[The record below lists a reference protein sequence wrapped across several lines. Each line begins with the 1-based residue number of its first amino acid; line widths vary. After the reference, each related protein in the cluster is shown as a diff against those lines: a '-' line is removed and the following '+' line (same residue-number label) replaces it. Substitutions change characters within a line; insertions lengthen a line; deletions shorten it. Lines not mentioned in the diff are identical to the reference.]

1 MSYRNLNCLFSPRR
15 QENRKSS
22 LLSKGRLREA
32 SLHKWLWQRTSPL
45 GKSCQCFKCLCW
57 PGMCSFSCC
66 FTYCWSSSSLPLFP
80 FGYLYFC
87 LSAVP
92 WTQCGFSLA
101 SWLCCN
107 RGISVTKSSQI
118 KSSSLGMW
126 TFVVGLKTKTKVAAL
141 FFSGR
146 SSIRAKIG
154 NVSAWLTDSR
164 LLFKKH
170 PRYIDHYLT
179 WYRYLYN
186 IHPTIIEKLL
196 NSLGCLTS
204 ELLQFPIYLWQQQ
217 ANHYS
222 LCEAKICKK
231 TM

>member
-1 MSYRNLNCLFSPRR
+1 MSYKNLDCLFSPRR

-22 LLSKGRLREA
+22 LLSKVGLRGA

-57 PGMCSFSCC
+57 PGMCSFTCC
-66 FTYCWSSSSLPLFP
+66 FTYCCSSSSLPCFS

-87 LSAVP
+87 LCAVP
-92 WTQCGFSLA
+92 WTQYGFSLA
-101 SWLCCN
+101 FWLCCN
-107 RGISVTKSSQI
+107 RGISVPKSSQI

-154 NVSAWLTDSR
+154 NVSVWLTDSR
-164 LLFKKH
+164 LLFKSVQ
-170 PRYIDHYLT
+170 DT
-179 WYRYLYN
+179 
-186 IHPTIIEKLL
+186 
-196 NSLGCLTS
+196 
-204 ELLQFPIYLWQQQ
+204 
-217 ANHYS
+217 
-222 LCEAKICKK
+222 
-231 TM
+231 